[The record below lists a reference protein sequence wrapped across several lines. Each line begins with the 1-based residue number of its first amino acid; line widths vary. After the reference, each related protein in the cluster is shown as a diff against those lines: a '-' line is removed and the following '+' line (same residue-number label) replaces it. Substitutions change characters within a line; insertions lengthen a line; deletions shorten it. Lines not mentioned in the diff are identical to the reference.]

1 MTKKIIATAMWVT
14 FLFGMAIAPHAL
26 ADQSAKKR
34 IVIHMTEN
42 SPEKWNIVLN
52 NANNVRDAFGK
63 DNVQMEIVT
72 HGPGINMLKM
82 ESVVGTR
89 LKTALDN
96 GIGLVA
102 CEFTMR
108 SAKLT
113 KDDMYAGISYAPS
126 GVARIVE
133 REAEGWYYL
142 RP

>member
-14 FLFGMAIAPHAL
+14 FLLGMAIAPHASAEL
-26 ADQSAKKR
+26 SAKKR

-42 SPEKWNIVLN
+42 TPEKWNIVLN
-52 NANNVRDAFGK
+52 NASNVRDEFGK
-63 DNVQMEIVT
+63 ENVAIEIVT
-72 HGPGINMLKM
+72 HGPGINMLKF
-82 ESVVGTR
+82 ETVVGPR

-96 GIGLVA
+96 GIGLIA

-108 SAKLT
+108 GAKLT

-126 GVARIVE
+126 GVAHIIKRQ
-133 REAEGWYYL
+133 AEGWYYL

>member
-1 MTKKIIATAMWVT
+1 MTQKMIATAMWIT
-14 FLFGMAIAPHAL
+14 FLLGMAIAPHAL

-34 IVIHMTEN
+34 IVIHMTES

-52 NANNVRDAFGK
+52 NASNVRDELGK
-63 DNVQMEIVT
+63 DNVQIEIVT

-96 GIGLVA
+96 GISLVA

-108 SAKLT
+108 AAKVT
-113 KDDMYAGISYAPS
+113 KDDMYEGISYAPS
-126 GVARIVE
+126 GVARIIE
-133 REAEGWYYL
+133 RQADGWYYL